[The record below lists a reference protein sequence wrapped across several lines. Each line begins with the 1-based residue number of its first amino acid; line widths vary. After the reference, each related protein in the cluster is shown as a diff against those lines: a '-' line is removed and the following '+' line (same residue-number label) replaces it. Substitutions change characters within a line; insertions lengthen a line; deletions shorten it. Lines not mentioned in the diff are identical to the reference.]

1 MARKPKHEAPQAT
14 PVSGTDNRDKAINAL
29 RALLGE
35 QRFEA
40 IGFADIAERAGLS
53 LAQLRAEFP
62 SKLAIIAARSKDID
76 KAVLSGSAGDMSE
89 EPVRDRLFDVL
100 MRRFEAMEGDQAM
113 VRELMRAAMRHPALA
128 FALNGLAVNAQQW
141 MLEAAGIHASGPKGL
156 IRAQGLALL
165 FAAVARVWVDDDD
178 EGLARTMAAL
188 DRELSRGARWAGFLD
203 DLFLIPETFGRI
215 VRNRPRRRRP
225 RGDDDETTTEAA

>member
-141 MLEAAGIHASGPKGL
+141 MLEAAGTHASGPKGL

>member
-1 MARKPKHEAPQAT
+1 L
-14 PVSGTDNRDKAINAL
+14 V
-29 RALLGE
+29 
-35 QRFEA
+35 
-40 IGFADIAERAGLS
+40 
-53 LAQLRAEFP
+53 
-62 SKLAIIAARSKDID
+62 
-76 KAVLSGSAGDMSE
+76 
-89 EPVRDRLFDVL
+89 
-100 MRRFEAMEGDQAM
+100 
-113 VRELMRAAMRHPALA
+113 
-128 FALNGLAVNAQQW
+128 
-141 MLEAAGIHASGPKGL
+141 EAAGLHASGPKGL